1 MRTRDWR
8 RYKEKIKVIKR
19 LKRSNRYGT
28 IINANNERVS
38 NYRWIDQIGTP
49 NHFMYKT
56 YTTNRTD
63 SKYKTK
69 YGKSGKYTYW
79 YSEGEYRAKDKREFR
94 KMLEVDYGIKHF
106 NISYGFGEIDT
117 GE

>member
-8 RYKEKIKVIKR
+8 RHKEKTKVIKR
-19 LKRSNRYGT
+19 LKRSNRYS
-28 IINANNERVS
+28 IIIDANKNRKS
-38 NYRWIDQIGTP
+38 DYLWMDQIGTP

-56 YTTNRTD
+56 YTTTRID
-63 SKYKTK
+63 SKYKNK
-69 YGKSGKYTYW
+69 YGKSGKNRFHYA
-79 YSEGEYRAKDKREFR
+79 EGEYRAKDKRDFR

-106 NISYGFGEIDT
+106 NISYGFAEIDT